1 MRAGSV
7 VQVATCL
14 TLPPE
19 ERYKELFIFIGDRIG
34 LIVGGLLGSRLGPIG
49 FKVGKTLGSLLGSF
63 FVKLL
68 YACCSR
74 PAPKQVQELPAAPVV
89 IEC

>member
-1 MRAGSV
+1 M
-7 VQVATCL
+7 QVATCL

-34 LIVGGLLGSRLGPIG
+34 LIVGGLLGSRFGPPG
-49 FKVGKTLGSLLGSF
+49 LRVGKTLGSLPGAFL
-63 FVKLL
+63 VKLL

-74 PAPKQVQELPAAPVV
+74 PAPKQVPALPAAPVV